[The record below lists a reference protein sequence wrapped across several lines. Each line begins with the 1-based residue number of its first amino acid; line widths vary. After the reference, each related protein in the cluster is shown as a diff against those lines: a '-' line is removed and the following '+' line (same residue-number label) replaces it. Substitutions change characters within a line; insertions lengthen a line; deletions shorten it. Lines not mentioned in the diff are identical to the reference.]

1 MNRFFLI
8 STTIIL
14 LGSYSCVAQ
23 NKLFDKAKNAVKENI
38 LTPSAIVPS
47 NEEIINGLKEAL
59 SNGAKSSSD
68 VASKLDGFNKNPMIF
83 IPFPPDA
90 QKMKKKL
97 IDLGMQAKVT
107 EFETSMNRAAE
118 EAAKDAA
125 PIFINAV
132 KNMNVSDGMKILK
145 GSDTS
150 ATQFLRD
157 NTYSSLVETFKPTVK
172 SAIEKVGVTKYWT
185 PLANTYNKIPFVEKQ
200 NPDLDAYVTQLAAQ
214 GLFKL
219 IRDEEAKIRKDPSM
233 RISDLLKKVF
243 GYADSQK
250 K

>member
-1 MNRFFLI
+1 MKTLILFTSLVLI
-8 STTIIL
+8 S
-14 LGSYSCVAQ
+14 YSTSFAQ
-23 NKLFDKAKNAVKENI
+23 NKLLNKAKNAVKE
-38 LTPSAIVPS
+38 TVTTTGSAIPS
-47 NEEIINGLKEAL
+47 NEEIIGGLKEAL
-59 SNGAKSSSD
+59 SNGAKSSAEI
-68 VASKLDGFNKNPMIF
+68 ASKTDGFNKNPLIF

-90 QKMKKKL
+90 EKMKKKL
-97 IDLGMQAKVT
+97 IDLGMQSKVT
-107 EFETSMNRAAE
+107 EFETAMNRAAE

-150 ATQFLRD
+150 ATQFLRE
-157 NTYSSLVETFKPTVK
+157 NTYSSLIETFKPTVK

-185 PLANTYNKIPFVEKQ
+185 PMATTYNKIPFVEKQ

-214 GLFKL
+214 GMFKL
-219 IRDEEAKIRKDPSM
+219 IKNEEAKIRKDPALRASE
-233 RISDLLKKVF
+233 LLKKVF

>member
-1 MNRFFLI
+1 MKTL
-8 STTIIL
+8 TIFAITL
-14 LGSYSCVAQ
+14 LCLHSSCSAQ
-23 NKLFDKAKNAVKENI
+23 NKLLDKAKKVVKENVV
-38 LTPSAIVPS
+38 TPSTAIPS
-47 NEEIINGLKEAL
+47 NEEIISGLKEAL
-59 SNGAKSSSD
+59 SNGAKSSAD
-68 VASKLDGFNKNPMIF
+68 VSSKLDGFNKNPMIF
-83 IPFPPDA
+83 IPFPPET

-97 IDLGMQAKVT
+97 IDLGMQGKVT

-150 ATQFLRD
+150 ATQYLRE
-157 NTYSSLVETFKPTVK
+157 NTYSSLIETFKPKVK
-172 SAIEKVGVTKYWT
+172 AAIEKVGVTKYWS
-185 PLANTYNKIPFVEKQ
+185 PLANTYNKIPLVEKQ

-219 IRDEEAKIRKDPSM
+219 IREEEAKIRKDPAL
-233 RISDLLKKVF
+233 RLSDLLKKVF

>member
-1 MNRFFLI
+1 MKHFLVLATTFLLI
-8 STTIIL
+8 S
-14 LGSYSCVAQ
+14 SSCSSQ
-23 NKLFDKAKNAVKENI
+23 NKLLDKAKKAVKEN
-38 LTPSAIVPS
+38 LLPPSTVVPS
-47 NEEIINGLKEAL
+47 NEEIIAGLKEAL
-59 SNGAKSSSD
+59 SNGAKGSAD

-83 IPFPPDA
+83 IPFPPEA

-97 IDLGMQAKVT
+97 IDLGMQGKVT

-150 ATQFLRD
+150 ATQFLRE
-157 NTYSSLVETFKPTVK
+157 NTYNSLVETFKPTVK
-172 SAIEKVGVTKYWT
+172 AAIEKVGVTKYWT
-185 PLANTYNKIPFVEKQ
+185 PLANTYNKIPLVEKQ

-219 IRDEEAKIRKDPSM
+219 IREEEAKIRKDPAM
-233 RISDLLKKVF
+233 RVSELLKKVF